1 MLKAQSFTCLGV
13 TCLGVVGLASIL
25 MAQPAWAEVTQI
37 TAVQV
42 KPTSKGIELVLES
55 TSSRPLQVFTT
66 RYGQTLITDIAN
78 AQLLEGKTFRQDNP
92 TDTISSITVT
102 PLGANTVRV
111 TIAGKAG
118 LPSAQVVENT
128 PRLVLS
134 VAAPATAATTPLP
147 PSESTP
153 NPAQTNGNSPTQ
165 SNQPESSADEEE
177 VARANPSAPADR
189 ASDPSEEESADEEE
203 VVVTG
208 DGETG
213 YRAPRATTA
222 TRTDTPLRDIPQSI
236 QVVPQQV
243 IQDQQVTRIG
253 EAVRNVSG
261 VTVLQGY
268 GGSTDNYTIRG
279 LAASSNLRNGF
290 RDDGFLT
297 FTDPANIERIEV
309 LKGPASVLYGQF
321 EPGGVVNYVTK
332 QPLSNP
338 FYAGELAIG
347 SYSFYRPSIDFSGPL
362 TPDKSVLY
370 RLNVAYENSGSF
382 RDFVNSEVFVAA
394 PVLTFKLGEATNL
407 TLEYEYVN
415 VDRTFDRGFPAVPEI
430 FRLPIGRFL
439 GEPSDRYRL
448 TGNKPSLT
456 VEHRFNP
463 NLRLRSAFTAQIFD
477 ADRSN
482 AQARNFRLNEDR
494 ETLRRRYTVSEEKAE
509 DYGLQTDLI
518 SNFNTGSVKHE
529 LLAGFE
535 LSRNTYDA
543 VLRRTEFTPINI
555 FNPVYGSPIP
565 TDLGTVFDN
574 DRRSDTLGIYLQD
587 QIALSPNLKLL
598 VGGRL
603 DLIDFE
609 NEDRLTDTTSS
620 RNYTAFSPRVGLVYQ
635 PIEPVS
641 LYASFSRS
649 FKPNVLAT
657 TSSGDLL
664 EPEKGTQYEIG
675 VKGELFDGRLSATL
689 AAYSI
694 TKTNVATT
702 DPNDIDFSIAVGEIK
717 SRGVELDVV
726 GRLAPGW
733 NVIASYGYNEAFVSE
748 NEAFVEGDAGSLAVG
763 SRLVNA
769 PQHSASLWTTYEI
782 QSGSLKGLGFGGG
795 LYFVGDREAE
805 LPNSIELPS
814 FVRGDATIFY
824 RRDNYRAALN
834 FKNLFGTRYYE
845 AQGTLVYPGSPFTVV
860 GSLSVEF

>member
-13 TCLGVVGLASIL
+13 AGLASVL
-25 MAQPAWAEVTQI
+25 MAQSVWAEATQI

-42 KPTSKGIELVLES
+42 KPTSNGIELFLES
-55 TSSRPLQVFTT
+55 TSSQPLQVFTT
-66 RYGQTLITDIAN
+66 RDRQTLIADIAN
-78 AQLLEGKTFRQDNP
+78 AQLSKSKAFRQDNP
-92 TDTISSITVT
+92 ADGIASIAVT
-102 PLGANTVRV
+102 PFGANTVRV
-111 TIAGKAG
+111 TIVGKAG
-118 LPSAQVVENT
+118 LPSAQVVQNT
-128 PRLVLS
+128 QRLVLS
-134 VAAPATAATTPLP
+134 VTASSTAATTPLS
-147 PSESTP
+147 PSELTLNS
-153 NPAQTNGNSPTQ
+153 AQTNSNSATQ
-165 SNQPESSADEEE
+165 PAQPEQSADGEEK
-177 VARANPSAPADR
+177 VSQSTSSAPAG
-189 ASDPSEEESADEEE
+189 SVTQSEEESADEEE

-208 DGETG
+208 DQESG
-213 YRAPRATTA
+213 YRAPSAATA

-236 QVVPQQV
+236 QVIPRQV

-253 EAVRNVSG
+253 DAVRNVSG

-268 GGSTDNYTIRG
+268 GGSTDRYTIRG
-279 LAASSNLRNGF
+279 LEASSNLRNGF
-290 RDDGFLT
+290 RDDGFLA

-332 QPLSNP
+332 KPLSNP
-338 FYAGELAIG
+338 YYSGELRIG
-347 SYSFYRPSIDFSGPL
+347 SYNFYRPSIDVSGPL

-370 RLNVAYENSGSF
+370 RLNLAYENAGSF
-382 RDFVNSEVFVAA
+382 RDFVNNEVFVAA
-394 PVLTFKLGEATNL
+394 PVLTFKLGNATNL
-407 TLEYEYVN
+407 ALEYEYIKI
-415 VDRTFDRGFPAVPEI
+415 DRTFDRGFPSEPEI
-430 FRLPIGRFL
+430 FRLPIRRFL

-448 TGNKPSLT
+448 TANKPSLT
-456 VEHRFNP
+456 LEHQFSP

-482 AQARNFRLNEDR
+482 AQARTFRLQPDR

-509 DYGLQTDLI
+509 DFGLQTDLI
-518 SNFNTGSVKHE
+518 SNFNTGSVRHE
-529 LLAGFE
+529 LLAGIE

-565 TDLGTVFDN
+565 TDLDTVFDN

-587 QIALSPNLKLL
+587 QIALRPNLKLL

-609 NEDRLTDTTSS
+609 NEDRLIDTTSS
-620 RNYTAFSPRVGLVYQ
+620 RNYTAFSPRVGIVYQ

-641 LYASFSRS
+641 LYASFSQS
-649 FKPNVLAT
+649 FKPNALAV
-657 TSSGDLL
+657 TSNGGLL
-664 EPEKGTQYEIG
+664 EPERGTQYEVG
-675 VKGELFDGRLSATL
+675 VKSELLGGRLSATL

-702 DPNDIDFSIAVGEIK
+702 DPNDIDFSIAAGEIK
-717 SRGVELDVV
+717 SRGIELDVV

-733 NVIASYGYNEAFVSE
+733 NVIASYAYNDAFVSKD
-748 NEAFVEGDAGSLAVG
+748 NSLPVG

-795 LYFVGDREAE
+795 IFFVGDREAE
-805 LPNSIELPS
+805 LPNTIELPS

-824 RRDNYRAALN
+824 RRNNYRAAIN

-845 AQGTLVYPGSPFTVV
+845 AQGSLVYPGSPFTVV